1 MKINLLKLNS
11 RLKNKVRS
19 LPSIRGYNNNDN
31 SLNNI
36 SSTTNASVIK
46 NTQINSSILIEKYP
60 KKYRPLKRIK
70 FNNNKNISMDSKDLF
85 FSTKNIN
92 KKTLKIFENAD
103 YILEKRNKFKI
114 LAYDERK
121 YKNKNLALELNKKLS
136 EKNNYIKLLKI
147 SRSQIIEKELLI
159 NKSLKEYNEQLNL
172 DYKNFNNYIRNE
184 KNNQNFVDQ
193 TINKY
198 KEIRERQEEQI
209 KEELLLNKRLG
220 IILEKKIKDFYD
232 IKDYGIFFHRLIDRP
247 FLYGTLSKISSSTK
261 DYKRIANSIFTLYEK
276 RNNYNLLPKE
286 LEDEDLLLKK
296 YRFLEDSIRSALTLK
311 ETVEKELISKRTFY
325 EEELKQNKLS
335 LIGYQNELN
344 NLIAKKNEIKNEFI
358 NNEIDGNFLEN
369 CLKYIIELGKQLIPE
384 EQIPIM
390 NDEDYL
396 SECLKYIKNIKKVLA
411 SKEYQINNNI
421 LNIEN
426 VFKDGEKKDKELME
440 KIINQQKCINKK
452 EQRKIL
458 NEIIKEKKY
467 LKDKKIFEKFQSIT
481 IKGRKI
487 IFDYPIKSKNK
498 VKIKIKRKEEED
510 FILDY
515 FDTLN
520 ENEE

>member
-1 MKINLLKLNS
+1 MKKMKINLLKLNS

-247 FLYGTLSKISSSTK
+247 FL
-261 DYKRIANSIFTLYEK
+261 
-276 RNNYNLLPKE
+276 
-286 LEDEDLLLKK
+286 
-296 YRFLEDSIRSALTLK
+296 
-311 ETVEKELISKRTFY
+311 
-325 EEELKQNKLS
+325 
-335 LIGYQNELN
+335 
-344 NLIAKKNEIKNEFI
+344 
-358 NNEIDGNFLEN
+358 
-369 CLKYIIELGKQLIPE
+369 
-384 EQIPIM
+384 
-390 NDEDYL
+390 
-396 SECLKYIKNIKKVLA
+396 
-411 SKEYQINNNI
+411 
-421 LNIEN
+421 
-426 VFKDGEKKDKELME
+426 
-440 KIINQQKCINKK
+440 
-452 EQRKIL
+452 
-458 NEIIKEKKY
+458 
-467 LKDKKIFEKFQSIT
+467 
-481 IKGRKI
+481 
-487 IFDYPIKSKNK
+487 
-498 VKIKIKRKEEED
+498 
-510 FILDY
+510 
-515 FDTLN
+515 
-520 ENEE
+520 